1 MERKK
6 VSTCFGFSVSFSL
19 GRGLG
24 GLLVARMIFM
34 MVRRFFTRNLLN
46 REVCVCARER
56 FQGVCELKPHL
67 FFMAWPAEIVI
78 ALPQNRQPDRQT
90 GTRSDRHMNK
100 QTDRQTSRQ
109 TARQIDNRTDQV
121 GQVASAKIETHLK
134 NEVAIRSKAN
144 VNTS

>member
-1 MERKK
+1 M
-6 VSTCFGFSVSFSL
+6 
-19 GRGLG
+19 
-24 GLLVARMIFM
+24 
-34 MVRRFFTRNLLN
+34 
-46 REVCVCARER
+46 
-56 FQGVCELKPHL
+56 CELKPHL
-67 FFMAWPAEIVI
+67 FFMAWPAELVI

-90 GTRSDRHMNK
+90 GTR
-100 QTDRQTSRQ
+100 TDRQTSRQ